1 MHTHVTYHVVLALYF
16 QRILCFRK
24 YIWYVGT
31 DNVSIRTYV
40 IHFEFRL
47 LNTLILHSFLV
58 IMKLEALS
66 LVPHQDLS
74 LEEFQSS
81 KVSFSL

>member
-1 MHTHVTYHVVLALYF
+1 M
-16 QRILCFRK
+16 
-24 YIWYVGT
+24 GT

-47 LNTLILHSFLV
+47 LYTLILHSFLV
-58 IMKLEALS
+58 TMKPEALG